1 MTSFSWRRVEGL
13 RWLGWIGVW
22 GVLVDDR
29 ESWVSH
35 GGWVWF
41 WERMFGTLVSTSFTD
56 DWLISLPVSSFYLK
70 KRGGGVLTVLEDASI
85 LILIKHLNGI
95 VSFTK

>member
-1 MTSFSWRRVEGL
+1 M
-13 RWLGWIGVW
+13 
-22 GVLVDDR
+22 DDR

-56 DWLISLPVSSFYLK
+56 DWLVSLPVSSFYLK
-70 KRGGGVLTVLEDASI
+70 KRGGVLTVLEDASI

>member
-1 MTSFSWRRVEGL
+1 M
-13 RWLGWIGVW
+13 
-22 GVLVDDR
+22 VDDR

-56 DWLISLPVSSFYLK
+56 DWLVSLPVSSFYLK
-70 KRGGGVLTVLEDASI
+70 KRGGVLTVLEDASI